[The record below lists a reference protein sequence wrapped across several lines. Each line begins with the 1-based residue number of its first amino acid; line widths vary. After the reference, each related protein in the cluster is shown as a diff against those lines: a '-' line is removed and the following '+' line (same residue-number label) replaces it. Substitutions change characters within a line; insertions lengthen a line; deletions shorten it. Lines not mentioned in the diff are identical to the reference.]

1 MDFIYEIP
9 NNLSDE
15 KCEEIIKRF
24 DADDKKEPGITGN
37 PGGMNSVKR
46 SMDLAISPHED
57 WGDIDKYLHTQLG
70 EGIKKYCE
78 YGDKMGC
85 PNIGHLRS
93 GTEDSGYQIQKSEVG
108 DFYSWHDD
116 QSKGRSVTFLW
127 YLTTHNPIEHGG
139 GTAFHP
145 LAGDGGK
152 VVTPERGKLLLFPA
166 TWTYIHMGLPLFKG
180 DPKYVCTGWLHFSS
194 K

>member
-1 MDFIYEIP
+1 MDFVYEIP

-24 DADDKKEPGITGN
+24 DADERKTPGVAGN
-37 PGGMNSVKR
+37 PGTVTSVKR
-46 SMDLAISPHED
+46 SMDLSISNLLKGWE
-57 WGDIDKYLHTQLG
+57 DIDEYLHTQLG

-78 YGDKMGC
+78 HGKKIGC
-85 PNIGHLRS
+85 QNIARLPF
-93 GTEDSGYQIQKSEVG
+93 GTEDTGYQIQKSEIG

-116 QSKGRSVTFLW
+116 QSPGRSVTFLW
-127 YLTTHNPIEHGG
+127 YLTTHDPIAHGG

-152 VVTPERGKLLLFPA
+152 IVVPERGKLILFPA
-166 TWTYIHMGLPLFKG
+166 TWTYIHMGLPLFRG
-180 DPKYVCTGWLHFSS
+180 DPKYICTGWLHF
-194 K
+194 